1 MSIFI
6 KVDELNKNRGQF
18 QESILIEVF
27 PIYIASI
34 IQSDNFLTLIESQTV
49 VHLI

>member
-6 KVDELNKNRGQF
+6 EVDALNKKRGQF
-18 QESILIEVF
+18 QESIVIEVF
-27 PIYIASI
+27 PVYIASI
-34 IQSDNFLTLIESQTV
+34 IQSDNFLTLIERQTE